1 MDSIFDPKAVNSTRP
16 PVVARPA
23 ATVIPIREKPDG
35 FEVLLIYR
43 NPELKFQ
50 GGLWAFP
57 GGRIEDADY
66 PDDSNDILTAARRA
80 AVREAA
86 EEASILIDADT
97 LVHLSRWTT
106 PRVQPKRYKTWFFIA
121 IIADQPVKVDG
132 DETLDYMWAKP
143 SQALEAQKSGQIS
156 MMPPTFVS
164 LEKLSRYN
172 STGQML
178 SALEE
183 ETPEKFLPTFRAVP
197 GGFCSLYH
205 GDVAYDGGDIDQPG
219 RRHRFWGLETGWW
232 YERRD

>member
-1 MDSIFDPKAVNSTRP
+1 
-16 PVVARPA
+16 
-23 ATVIPIREKPDG
+23 
-35 FEVLLIYR
+35 
-43 NPELKFQ
+43 
-50 GGLWAFP
+50 
-57 GGRIEDADY
+57 
-66 PDDSNDILTAARRA
+66 
-80 AVREAA
+80 
-86 EEASILIDADT
+86 
-97 LVHLSRWTT
+97 
-106 PRVQPKRYKTWFFIA
+106 
-121 IIADQPVKVDG
+121 
-132 DETLDYMWAKP
+132 MWAKP